1 MSRRL
6 VASFAALVVIGIA
19 GFLVVTHPASFDAV
33 RGRSFDLSGS
43 PDLDNGKNL
52 FWAGGC
58 ASCHAVENQPDAT
71 RLGGGHALKSP
82 FGTFY
87 VPNISQHPRDGIG
100 GWTAQQFARAMVQ
113 GVSPDGR
120 HYYPAFP
127 YTSYQRMADADLRD
141 LHAFMKTLPAVE
153 GRVRDHDLPFP
164 FNIRLTLGGWKWL
177 YLDGKPFVRDASRP
191 ADTERGRYLAD
202 GPGHCAECHSTRDA
216 LGGIVPAKRYAGG
229 ADPGGEGWVPNLTPH
244 ATGLGGAP
252 AASIAGLLTTGLKD
266 DGDSVGGSMGSVV
279 KNWANVRK
287 PDVEAVA
294 AFLKSLPP
302 VDNARPKR

>member
-6 VASFAALVVIGIA
+6 VASFAALVVIGVA

-33 RGRSFDLSGS
+33 RGRSFDLSGA

-58 ASCHAVENQPDAT
+58 ASCHAVENQPDAM

-177 YLDGKPFVRDASRP
+177 YLDGKPFVPEASKP
-191 ADTERGRYLAD
+191 AHIERGRYLAD
-202 GPGHCAECHSTRDA
+202 GPGHCAECHSTRDP

-229 ADPGGEGWVPNLTPH
+229 ADPGGEGWTPNLTPH
-244 ATGLGGAP
+244 ATGLGETP
-252 AASIAGLLTTGLKD
+252 AASIAGLLVTGLKD

-287 PDVEAVA
+287 ADVEAVA